1 LSSACTLETSNLS
14 LEAVTR
20 EKIEVASIPQLGHT
34 SLKADLQVEYLLKA
48 SQVSNIL
55 KSS

>member
-1 LSSACTLETSNLS
+1 
-14 LEAVTR
+14 VTR

-34 SLKADLQVEYLLKA
+34 SLKADLWVEFLLKA